1 MVVSPPPDAPWRA
14 RWHVLKA
21 ALFSAFPH
29 AWASAA
35 AGGLARLEHPAA
47 KNFLIRLFLRK
58 YALRMEEAEL
68 EDPAAYPSL
77 DALFTR
83 ALKPEARPWPERPDA
98 LAAPCDGR
106 LSRFGR
112 IEDGRLIQAKG
123 QAFTAGELLADAG
136 DGARFAGGA
145 YATLYLEPVDCH
157 RVYMPAAG
165 RLLAMRRIPGR
176 QHSVAPWAA
185 RQIPRLYARN
195 ERVACLFE
203 DEDGAAFAV
212 VMVGALNV
220 AAIEIAWHGLVTPA
234 GRAVARWDYREREPV
249 RLARGDELGRFH
261 LGSTVVL
268 LHAAADWRWDEAV
281 AVGRALRYGQPLAV
295 PGAGGVE
302 LEATGNNA
310 RTTS

>member
-1 MVVSPPPDAPWRA
+1 MSPPREASWRA
-14 RWHVLKA
+14 RWLALKTV
-21 ALFSAFPH
+21 LFSAFPH
-29 AWASAA
+29 AWVSAA

-47 KNFLIRLFLRK
+47 KDFLIRLFLWK
-58 YALRMEEAEL
+58 YALRMDEAEL

-83 ALKPEARPWPERPDA
+83 ALKPSARPWPERPDA
-98 LAAPCDGR
+98 LAAPCD
-106 LSRFGR
+106 SRVSQCGR

-123 QAFTAGELLADAG
+123 QTFTAGELLADAR
-136 DGARFAGGA
+136 DGARFAGGV

-165 RLLAMRRIPGR
+165 RLLAMRRVPGR

-185 RQIPRLYARN
+185 RRIPRLYARN

-203 DEDGAAFAV
+203 DERGAAFAV

-234 GRAVARWDYREREPV
+234 GRAIERWDYRERAAV

-268 LHAAADWRWDEAV
+268 LHAAADWRWDAAA
-281 AVGRALRYGQPLAV
+281 AVGQALRYGQPLAV
-295 PGAGGVE
+295 PGNGAVESATAGDSVNT
-302 LEATGNNA
+302 A
-310 RTTS
+310 S

>member
-1 MVVSPPPDAPWRA
+1 MSPPRDAPWRA
-14 RWHVLKA
+14 RWLAVKA
-21 ALFSAFPH
+21 ALFSALPH
-29 AWASAA
+29 AWVSAA

-47 KNFLIRLFLRK
+47 KDLLIRLFLWK
-58 YALRMEEAEL
+58 YAPRMDEAEL

-98 LAAPCDGR
+98 LAAPCDSR

-123 QAFTAGELLADAG
+123 QTFTAGELLADAR
-136 DGARFAGGA
+136 DGARFADGA
-145 YATLYLEPVDCH
+145 FATFYLEPADCH

-165 RLLAMRRIPGR
+165 RLLAMRRVPGR

-185 RQIPRLYARN
+185 RRIPRLFARN

-203 DEDGAAFAV
+203 DARGAAFAV

-220 AAIEIAWHGLVTPA
+220 AAIEIAWHGLVTPP
-234 GRAVARWDYREREPV
+234 GRAVARWDYRERREV

-268 LHAAADWRWDEAV
+268 LHASADWHWDEAA
-281 AVGRALRYGQPLAV
+281 AVGRALRYGQPLAI
-295 PGAGGVE
+295 PGDGAVE
-302 LEATGNNA
+302 LEAAGDDT
-310 RTTS
+310 RTAS

>member
-1 MVVSPPPDAPWRA
+1 MSPPPDAPWRA

-29 AWASAA
+29 AWVSAT
-35 AGGLARLEHPAA
+35 AGWLARLEHPAA
-47 KNFLIRLFLRK
+47 KDLLIRLFLWK
-58 YALRMEEAEL
+58 YALRMDEAEV
-68 EDPAAYPSL
+68 EDPAAYPTL

-83 ALKPEARPWPERPDA
+83 PLKPEARPWPERPDA

-112 IEDGRLIQAKG
+112 LEDGRLIQAKG
-123 QAFTAGELLADAG
+123 QTFTAGELLADAG

-145 YATLYLEPVDCH
+145 YATFYLAPQDCH

-185 RQIPRLYARN
+185 QQIPRLYARN

-203 DEDGAAFAV
+203 GGDGAAFAV

-220 AAIEIAWHGLVTPA
+220 AAIEIAWHGLVAPA
-234 GRAVARWDYREREPV
+234 GRAVARWDYRERAPV

-268 LHAAADWRWDEAV
+268 LHAAGDWRWDGAV
-281 AVGRALRYGQPLAV
+281 AVEKAVRCGQALAV
-295 PGAGGVE
+295 PGAGAVESEIASDGVGT
-302 LEATGNNA
+302 A
-310 RTTS
+310 S

>member
-1 MVVSPPPDAPWRA
+1 MSPPREASWRA
-14 RWHVLKA
+14 RWLALKA
-21 ALFSAFPH
+21 ALFSALPH
-29 AWASAA
+29 AWVSAA
-35 AGGLARLEHPAA
+35 AGWLARLETPAA
-47 KNFLIRLFLRK
+47 KDFLIRLFLWK
-58 YALRMEEAEL
+58 YALRMDEAEL

-83 ALKPEARPWPERPDA
+83 ALKPGARPWPERPDA
-98 LAAPCDGR
+98 LAAPCD
-106 LSRFGR
+106 SRVSQCGR

-123 QAFTAGELLADAG
+123 QTFTAGELLADAR
-136 DGARFAGGA
+136 DDARFAGGV
-145 YATLYLEPVDCH
+145 YATLYLEPLDCH

-165 RLLAMRRIPGR
+165 RLLAMRRVPGR

-185 RQIPRLYARN
+185 QRIPRLYARN

-203 DEDGAAFAV
+203 DERGAAFAV

-234 GRAVARWDYREREPV
+234 GRAVARWDYREREAV

-268 LHAAADWRWDEAV
+268 LHAAADWRWDAAA
-281 AVGRALRYGQPLAV
+281 AVGQALRYGQPLAV
-295 PGAGGVE
+295 PGNGAVE
-302 LEATGNNA
+302 LEAAGDDT
-310 RTTS
+310 RTAS

>member
-1 MVVSPPPDAPWRA
+1 MSPPRDAAPRS
-14 RWHVLKA
+14 RWYAAKA

-29 AWASAA
+29 AWLSAA

-47 KNFLIRLFLRK
+47 KDFLIRLFLRK
-58 YALRMEEAEL
+58 YALRMDEAEL

-98 LAAPCDGR
+98 LAAPCDSH
-106 LSRFGR
+106 LSQFGR

-123 QAFTAGELLADAG
+123 QTFTAGELLGDAR
-136 DGARFAGGA
+136 DGARFAGGV
-145 YATLYLEPVDCH
+145 YATFYLEPVDCH

-176 QHSVAPWAA
+176 QHSVAAWAA
-185 RQIPRLYARN
+185 QHIPRLYARN
-195 ERVACLFE
+195 ERVVCLFE
-203 DEDGAAFAV
+203 DERGAAFAV

-220 AAIEIAWHGLVTPA
+220 AAIEIVWHGLVTPA
-234 GRAVARWDYREREPV
+234 GRAIDRWDYRERAAV

-268 LHAAADWRWDEAV
+268 LHAAADWRWDAAA

-295 PGAGGVE
+295 PGSGAVE
-302 LEATGNNA
+302 SETVGDNT
-310 RTTS
+310 RTAS

>member
-1 MVVSPPPDAPWRA
+1 MSPPRGASWRA
-14 RWHVLKA
+14 RWPVLKA
-21 ALFSAFPH
+21 ALFSALPH
-29 AWASAA
+29 AWVSAVP
-35 AGGLARLEHPAA
+35 GWLARLEAPAA
-47 KNFLIRLFLRK
+47 KDLLIRLFLRK
-58 YALRMEEAEL
+58 YPLRMDEAEL

-83 ALKPEARPWPERPDA
+83 ALKPGLRPWPERPDA

-106 LSRFGR
+106 VSRFGR

-123 QAFTAGELLADAG
+123 QTFTAGELLADAG

-145 YATLYLEPVDCH
+145 YATLYLAPQDCH

-203 DEDGAAFAV
+203 GGDGAAFAV

-220 AAIEIAWHGLVTPA
+220 AAIEIAWHGMVSPA

-268 LHAAADWRWDEAV
+268 LHAAGDWRWDGAV
-281 AVGRALRYGQPLAV
+281 AAEKAVRCGQTLAV
-295 PGAGGVE
+295 PGAGMAAG
-302 LEATGNNA
+302 
-310 RTTS
+310 

>member
-1 MVVSPPPDAPWRA
+1 MSPPRDAPWRA
-14 RWHVLKA
+14 RWLALKA

-29 AWASAA
+29 AWVSAV

-47 KNFLIRLFLRK
+47 KDFLIRLFLWK
-58 YALRMEEAEL
+58 YALRMDEAEL

-83 ALKPEARPWPERPDA
+83 ALKPAARPWPARPDA
-98 LAAPCDGR
+98 LAAPCD
-106 LSRFGR
+106 SRISQRGR

-123 QAFTAGELLADAG
+123 QTFTAGELLGDAR
-136 DGARFAGGA
+136 DGARFAGGV
-145 YATLYLEPVDCH
+145 YATFYLEPVDCH

-165 RLLAMRRIPGR
+165 RLLAMRRVPGR

-185 RQIPRLYARN
+185 RRIPRLYARN
-195 ERVACLFE
+195 ERVVCLFE
-203 DEDGAAFAV
+203 DARGAAFAV

-234 GRAVARWDYREREPV
+234 GRAIERWDYREREAV

-268 LHAAADWRWDEAV
+268 LHAAADWRWDGAVGEAV
-281 AVGRALRYGQPLAV
+281 RYGQSLAV
-295 PGAGGVE
+295 PGNGAVE
-302 LEATGNNA
+302 LGAAGDDT
-310 RTTS
+310 RTAS